1 MLQDEKLD
9 EELDHK
15 GFNTKL
21 KDPRCDH
28 NLTLINNQQLRI
40 YLIYHNTYPFFVRW
54 RSQSWQYGTLEARIL
69 P

>member
-1 MLQDEKLD
+1 MLQDEKLN

-15 GFNTKL
+15 GFNKL

-40 YLIYHNTYPFFVRW
+40 YLIYHNTYPFSYCGGVNL
-54 RSQSWQYGTLEARIL
+54 GNMA